1 MGYTYPTVLIF
12 GYVKKLGFNGFNHL
26 FFWVPIFSDKP
37 KSVLKGGPNLCYL
50 DRGKWWWTIAFEYG
64 SSYFLDTYGDFFFC
78 FSQGISSILKGL
90 IIEMDVKWWPLLSLV
105 NLPGDQHLEL
115 AWVATSGFALYG
127 PVWKQRIATKS
138 HFHRGNYDL
147 FSDQPMVCRM

>member
-1 MGYTYPTVLIF
+1 
-12 GYVKKLGFNGFNHL
+12 
-26 FFWVPIFSDKP
+26 
-37 KSVLKGGPNLCYL
+37 
-50 DRGKWWWTIAFEYG
+50 
-64 SSYFLDTYGDFFFC
+64 LDTYGVFFFC

-127 PVWKQRIATKS
+127 PV
-138 HFHRGNYDL
+138 
-147 FSDQPMVCRM
+147 